1 LAPWKSFGWSFC
13 DPWAFLIPS
22 QCLDGVELCGF
33 SGRKIPERADTNDEE
48 CANQPKATPLHEGSK
63 FHMAGYDSIRRRII
77 RFSGMI
83 LAPLVLRIRQDLDL
97 LWHQQRPDLP
107 DGCLSVWLET
117 RPDLLQLAARGQNLC
132 RVLR

>member
-1 LAPWKSFGWSFC
+1 MVMCSAS
-13 DPWAFLIPS
+13 
-22 QCLDGVELCGF
+22 GF
-33 SGRKIPERADTNDEE
+33 QGNT
-48 CANQPKATPLHEGSK
+48 
-63 FHMAGYDSIRRRII
+63 YDSIRRRII
-77 RFSGMI
+77 RFIRII